1 MTWLFNNPSE
11 FAKEMVAGFV
21 SANADIVRLVAG
33 GVIRNTQS
41 QPGTVAIVIG
51 GGSGHYPAFA
61 GLVGQGLA
69 HGAAMGNLFAS
80 PSAQQICSV
89 ARAVNNGAGVL
100 LAFGNYAGDVLHFGL
115 ARERLIAEG
124 IPCELI
130 AVTDDITSASQ
141 HEIEKRR
148 GVAGDLVV
156 FKAAAAAAEQGATL
170 DGVLAI
176 AKMAN
181 DRTRTIGVAF
191 SGCTLPGAEHPLFTV
206 PEGQM
211 GFGMGIHGE
220 PGIREMAVPGADQL
234 AEMLV
239 GQLLNEL
246 PAGVSVN
253 GARVGAILNGLG
265 SVKYEELFVV
275 WYGVQ
280 QRLLDQGVT
289 LADVQVGEFVTSF
302 DMAGL
307 SLTLAWFTEE
317 LEALWLAPAYSP
329 AFKKGSVIA
338 ARPLQVSESGECQ
351 QETVPDASAESREA
365 AVRVVAMVDA
375 LADVVIENAQELGRI
390 DAIAGDGDHGIG
402 MERGV
407 RAARDSAHRCLAL
420 GAGAGTVLQQ
430 AADAWADKAGGTS
443 GAIWG
448 VILNTIGTGI
458 GNQQRPTA
466 SVVAQAVND
475 AAHGVMHF
483 GKAKPGDK
491 TLVDVLLPFSEALL
505 DEVNKGQPL
514 AQAWNNAAQHAEQC
528 AKETAQLLPKM
539 GRARPLAERSLGTPD
554 AGAVSLAMIVT
565 AVGKCFSASRI
576 AKKRGRYVSETDDR
590 RKP

>member
-1 MTWLFNNPSE
+1 MTWLFNNPSD

-21 SANADIVRLVAG
+21 SANADIVRQVPG

-41 QPGTVAIVIG
+41 QQGTVAIIIG

-89 ARAVNNGAGVL
+89 AKAANNGAGVL

-130 AVTDDITSASQ
+130 AVTDDITSAGQ
-141 HEIEKRR
+141 HEPEKRR

-156 FKAAAAAAEQGATL
+156 FKAAAAAAEQGASL
-170 DGVLAI
+170 EEVLTVARH
-176 AKMAN
+176 AN

-191 SGCTLPGAEHPLFTV
+191 SGCTLPGAEQPLFTI
-206 PEGQM
+206 PQGQM

-220 PGIREMAVPGADQL
+220 PGIREIAVPGADEL
-234 AEMLV
+234 ATMLV
-239 GQLLNEL
+239 EHLLNDV
-246 PAGVSVN
+246 PSGVSIK

-275 WYGVQ
+275 WHSVQ
-280 QRLLDQGVT
+280 KRLNEQGII
-289 LADVQVGEFVTSF
+289 LADIQVGEFVTSF

-307 SLTLAWFTEE
+307 SLTLIWFSEA
-317 LEALWLAPAYSP
+317 LEAQWQAPAYTS
-329 AFKKGSVIA
+329 AFRRGAVIA
-338 ARPLQVSESGECQ
+338 VQPRQASSDDECQ
-351 QETVPDASAESREA
+351 QQTVPAASDASRSA

-375 LADVVIENAQELGRI
+375 LAEVVIANVDELGRI
-390 DAIAGDGDHGIG
+390 DAVAGDGDHGMG

-407 RAARDSAHRCLAL
+407 RAARESAHQYLAL

-430 AADAWADKAGGTS
+430 AADAWADNAGGTS

-448 VILNTIGTGI
+448 VILNTLGTAL
-458 GNQQRPTA
+458 GNQQQPQADT
-466 SVVAQAVND
+466 VVQAVSD

-491 TLVDVLLPFSEALL
+491 TLVDVLLPFSEALN
-505 DEVNKGQPL
+505 ENVEKGLPL
-514 AQAWNNAAQHAEQC
+514 AQAWRAAASYAQQC
-528 AKETAQLLPKM
+528 AKDTAQLLPKI

-565 AVGKCFSASRI
+565 AVGGCFTEA
-576 AKKRGRYVSETDDR
+576 AGREKEGAVWQ
-590 RKP
+590 

>member
-1 MTWLFNNPSE
+1 MTWLVNDPSE

-21 SANADIVRLVAG
+21 SANAEIVRQVSG
-33 GVIRNTQS
+33 GVVRNTQS
-41 QPGTVAIVIG
+41 QPNTVAIVIG

-141 HEIEKRR
+141 KEREKRR

-156 FKAAAAAAEQGATL
+156 FKAAAAAAEQGYSL
-170 DGVLAI
+170 DQVLAV
-176 AKMAN
+176 AREAN
-181 DRTRTIGVAF
+181 ARTRTIGVAF
-191 SGCTLPGAEHPLFTV
+191 SGCTLPGAEQPLFTV
-206 PEGQM
+206 PEGCM

-220 PGIREMAVPGADQL
+220 PGIREIAVPAADEL
-234 AEMLV
+234 ADMLV
-239 GQLLNEL
+239 EHLLNEL
-246 PAGVSVN
+246 PDGVN
-253 GARVGAILNGLG
+253 AKGARVGAIVNGLG
-265 SVKYEELFVV
+265 SVKYEELFVL
-275 WYGVQ
+275 WHGIQ
-280 QRLLDQGVT
+280 RRLLAQGIV

-302 DMAGL
+302 NMAGL

-317 LEALWLAPAYSP
+317 LEALWMAPAYSP
-329 AFKKGSVIA
+329 AFKKGSVMTA
-338 ARPLQVSESGECQ
+338 APLLVTTDAEYQ
-351 QETVPDASAESREA
+351 QEILPEGSAESREA
-365 AVRVVAMVDA
+365 AVLVVAMVDA
-375 LADVVIENAQELGRI
+375 LADVVIEHADELGRI
-390 DAIAGDGDHGIG
+390 DAVAGDGDHGIG

-407 RAARDSAHRCLAL
+407 RAARDRAHHCLSL

-448 VILNTIGTGI
+448 VILNTLGTGI
-458 GNQQRPTA
+458 GNQQRPDAAT
-466 SVVAQAVND
+466 VAKAVND

-491 TLVDVLLPFSEALL
+491 TLVDVLLPFSETLL
-505 DEVNKGQPL
+505 SEVHDGKSLVL
-514 AQAWNNAAQHAEQC
+514 AWDCAARHADRC
-528 AKETAQLLPKM
+528 AKETAQLVPKM

-554 AGAVSLAMIVT
+554 AGAVSLALIVT
-565 AVGKCFSASRI
+565 ALGQCLTSTANREKEGVTCQSI
-576 AKKRGRYVSETDDR
+576 
-590 RKP
+590 

>member
-1 MTWLFNNPSE
+1 
-11 FAKEMVAGFV
+11 
-21 SANADIVRLVAG
+21 
-33 GVIRNTQS
+33 
-41 QPGTVAIVIG
+41 
-51 GGSGHYPAFA
+51 
-61 GLVGQGLA
+61 
-69 HGAAMGNLFAS
+69 
-80 PSAQQICSV
+80 
-89 ARAVNNGAGVL
+89 
-100 LAFGNYAGDVLHFGL
+100 
-115 ARERLIAEG
+115 
-124 IPCELI
+124 
-130 AVTDDITSASQ
+130 
-141 HEIEKRR
+141 
-148 GVAGDLVV
+148 
-156 FKAAAAAAEQGATL
+156 
-170 DGVLAI
+170 VLAI
-176 AKMAN
+176 AKRAN

-220 PGIREMAVPGADQL
+220 PGIREMAVPGASEL
-234 AEMLV
+234 ADMLV
-239 GQLLNEL
+239 EQLLNDL
-246 PAGVSVN
+246 PPGVSVK

-275 WYGVQ
+275 WHGVQ
-280 QRLLDQGVT
+280 QRLSEQGVV

-329 AFKKGSVIA
+329 AFKRGSVLTA
-338 ARPLQVSESGECQ
+338 QPRQASDSGECQ
-351 QETVPDASAESREA
+351 QDRVPEASDASRDA

-375 LADVVIENAQELGRI
+375 LADVVIQNVDELGRI

-430 AADAWADKAGGTS
+430 AADAWADQAGGTS

-458 GNQQRPTA
+458 GNQQRPDA
-466 SVVAQAVND
+466 QAVARAVND

-505 DEVNKGQPL
+505 EEVNKGLPL
-514 AQAWNNAAQHAEQC
+514 AQAWNNAARHAEQC

-565 AVGKCFSASRI
+565 AVGHCFSSVPDN
-576 AKKRGRYVSETDDR
+576 AKEGAVCQ
-590 RKP
+590 

>member
-21 SANADIVRLVAG
+21 SANAEVVRQVPG

-80 PSAQQICSV
+80 PSAQQICAV
-89 ARAVNNGAGVL
+89 AKAAHNGAGVL

-115 ARERLIAEG
+115 ARERLMSEG

-130 AVTDDITSASQ
+130 AVTDDISSATKN
-141 HEIEKRR
+141 EMEKRR

-156 FKAAAAAAEQGATL
+156 FKAAAAAAERRASL
-170 DGVLAI
+170 EEVLAI
-176 AKMAN
+176 AREAN

-206 PEGQM
+206 PEGRM

-220 PGIREMAVPGADQL
+220 PGIGEIAVPGADEL
-234 AEMLV
+234 AAMLV
-239 GQLLNEL
+239 EHLLNDI
-246 PAGVSVN
+246 PPGVSVN

-265 SVKYEELFVV
+265 SVKYEELFVL
-275 WYGVQ
+275 WHSVQ
-280 QRLLDQGVT
+280 QRLSEQGII
-289 LADVQVGEFVTSF
+289 LADIQVGEFVTSF

-317 LEALWLAPAYSP
+317 LETLWLAPAYSP
-329 AFKKGSVIA
+329 AFKRGSVIVA
-338 ARPLQVSESGECQ
+338 QPLRTRDGDELQ
-351 QETVPDASAESREA
+351 QEVVPTASEVSRAA
-365 AVRVVAMVDA
+365 AVRMVAMMDA
-375 LADVVIENAQELGRI
+375 LADVVIENEEELGRI
-390 DAIAGDGDHGIG
+390 DAVAGDGDHGIG
-402 MERGV
+402 MVRGV
-407 RAARDSAHRCLAL
+407 RAARDSAHHYLAL

-458 GNQQRPTA
+458 GNQQHPQA
-466 SVVAQAVND
+466 DAVARAVHD

-491 TLVDVLLPFSEALL
+491 TLVDVLLPFSDVLSA
-505 DEVNKGQPL
+505 EVEKGLPL
-514 AQAWNNAAQHAEQC
+514 SQAWSHAACHAEQC
-528 AKETAQLLPKM
+528 AQNTAQLLPKI

-565 AVGKCFSASRI
+565 AVSRCFTAI
-576 AKKRGRYVSETDDR
+576 PDSE
-590 RKP
+590 KEGAVCQ

>member
-21 SANADIVRLVAG
+21 SANAEIVRQVPG

-89 ARAVNNGAGVL
+89 AKAANNGAGVL

-130 AVTDDITSASQ
+130 AVTDDITSAAPNES
-141 HEIEKRR
+141 EKRR

-156 FKAAAAAAEQGATL
+156 FKAAAAAAEQGASL
-170 DGVLAI
+170 QEVLAV
-176 AKMAN
+176 ARRAN

-220 PGIREMAVPGADQL
+220 PGIREMAVPGASEL
-234 AEMLV
+234 ADMLV
-239 GQLLNEL
+239 EQLLNDL
-246 PAGVSVN
+246 PPGVSVK

-275 WYGVQ
+275 WHGVQ
-280 QRLLDQGVT
+280 QRLIEQGVV

-307 SLTLAWFTEE
+307 SLTLAWFTDE

-329 AFKKGSVIA
+329 AFKRGSVLTA
-338 ARPLQVSESGECQ
+338 QPLQASDSGECQ
-351 QETVPDASAESREA
+351 QDTVPAASDASRAA

-375 LADVVIENAQELGRI
+375 LADVVIQNVDELGRI

-430 AADAWADKAGGTS
+430 AADAWADQAGGTS

-458 GNQQRPTA
+458 GNQQRPDA
-466 SVVAQAVND
+466 RVVAQAVSD

-505 DEVNKGQPL
+505 EEVNKDLPL
-514 AQAWNNAAQHAEQC
+514 AQAWHNAARHAGQCAEQ
-528 AKETAQLLPKM
+528 TAQLLPKM

-565 AVGKCFSASRI
+565 AVGNCFTAVPDN
-576 AKKRGRYVSETDDR
+576 AKEGAVCQ
-590 RKP
+590 

>member
-1 MTWLFNNPSE
+1 MTWLFNNPSD

-21 SANADIVRLVAG
+21 SANAEIVRQVPG

-89 ARAVNNGAGVL
+89 AKAANNGAGVL

-115 ARERLIAEG
+115 ARERLMAEG

-130 AVTDDITSASQ
+130 AVTDDITSASPN
-141 HEIEKRR
+141 ESEKRR

-156 FKAAAAAAEQGATL
+156 FKAAAAAAEQGASL
-170 DGVLAI
+170 EEVLRVARE
-176 AKMAN
+176 AN
-181 DRTRTIGVAF
+181 QRTRTIGVAF

-220 PGIREMAVPGADQL
+220 PGIRDMPVPGASEL
-234 AEMLV
+234 ADMLV
-239 GQLLNEL
+239 EQLLNDL
-246 PAGVSVN
+246 PSGVSVK

-275 WYGVQ
+275 WHGVQ
-280 QRLLDQGVT
+280 QRLNDRGVV

-302 DMAGL
+302 NMAGL

-329 AFKKGSVIA
+329 AFKRGSVLTAQPLA
-338 ARPLQVSESGECQ
+338 ANVDGECEQ
-351 QETVPDASAESREA
+351 DTVPDAS
-365 AVRVVAMVDA
+365 D
-375 LADVVIENAQELGRI
+375 
-390 DAIAGDGDHGIG
+390 
-402 MERGV
+402 
-407 RAARDSAHRCLAL
+407 
-420 GAGAGTVLQQ
+420 
-430 AADAWADKAGGTS
+430 
-443 GAIWG
+443 
-448 VILNTIGTGI
+448 
-458 GNQQRPTA
+458 
-466 SVVAQAVND
+466 
-475 AAHGVMHF
+475 
-483 GKAKPGDK
+483 
-491 TLVDVLLPFSEALL
+491 
-505 DEVNKGQPL
+505 
-514 AQAWNNAAQHAEQC
+514 
-528 AKETAQLLPKM
+528 
-539 GRARPLAERSLGTPD
+539 
-554 AGAVSLAMIVT
+554 
-565 AVGKCFSASRI
+565 ASR
-576 AKKRGRYVSETDDR
+576 
-590 RKP
+590 

>member
-1 MTWLFNNPSE
+1 MTWLVNNPSE

-21 SANADIVRLVAG
+21 SANAEIVRQVPG
-33 GVIRNTQS
+33 GVVRNTQS
-41 QPGTVAIVIG
+41 QPDTVAVVIG

-89 ARAVNNGAGVL
+89 ARAANNGAGVL

-130 AVTDDITSASQ
+130 AVTDDITSASSA
-141 HEIEKRR
+141 EMEKRR
-148 GVAGDLVV
+148 GVAGDLIV
-156 FKAAAAAAEQGATL
+156 FKAAAAAAEQGYSL
-170 DGVLAI
+170 DDVLAI
-176 AKMAN
+176 AREAN
-181 DRTRTIGVAF
+181 ARTRTIGVAF
-191 SGCTLPGAEHPLFTV
+191 SGCTLPGAEQPLFTV
-206 PEGQM
+206 PEGCM

-220 PGIREMAVPGADQL
+220 PGIRDVAVPSADAL

-239 GQLLNEL
+239 EHLLNEL
-246 PAGVSVN
+246 PAGVTAE
-253 GARVGAILNGLG
+253 GARVGAIVNGLG
-265 SVKYEELFVV
+265 SVKYEELYVL
-275 WYGVQ
+275 WHSIQ
-280 QRLLDQGVT
+280 QRLLTQGII

-302 DMAGL
+302 NMAGL
-307 SLTLAWFTEE
+307 SLTLTWFTPQ
-317 LEALWLAPAYSP
+317 LETLWMAPAYSP

-338 ARPLQVSESGECQ
+338 AAPLRMNVNDEGQ
-351 QETVPDASAESREA
+351 QETLPQGSPESREV
-365 AVRVVAMVDA
+365 AVHVVGMVDA
-375 LADVVIENAQELGRI
+375 LAEVIIEHADELGRI

-407 RAARDSAHRCLAL
+407 RAARESAHHCLSL
-420 GAGAGTVLQQ
+420 GAGAGTLLQQ

-458 GNQQRPTA
+458 GNQKRPDAA
-466 SVVAQAVND
+466 SIARAVND

-483 GKAKPGDK
+483 GKARPGDK
-491 TLVDVLLPFSEALL
+491 TLVDVLLPFSETLL
-505 DEVNKGQPL
+505 NAVSEGQSL
-514 AQAWNNAAQHAEQC
+514 AQAWEYAARHAERC
-528 AKETAQLLPKM
+528 AKETAHLLPKM

-554 AGAVSLAMIVT
+554 AGAISLALIVT
-565 AVGKCFSASRI
+565 ALGQCLTAAATS
-576 AKKRGRYVSETDDR
+576 KKEGAICQ
-590 RKP
+590 

>member
-21 SANADIVRLVAG
+21 SANAEIVRQVPG

-89 ARAVNNGAGVL
+89 AKAANNGAGVL

-130 AVTDDITSASQ
+130 AVTDDITSAAPNES
-141 HEIEKRR
+141 EKRR

-156 FKAAAAAAEQGATL
+156 FKAAAAAAEQGASL
-170 DGVLAI
+170 QEVLAV
-176 AKMAN
+176 ARRAN

-220 PGIREMAVPGADQL
+220 PGIREMAVPGASEL
-234 AEMLV
+234 ADMLV
-239 GQLLNEL
+239 EQLLNDL
-246 PAGVSVN
+246 PPGVSVK

-275 WYGVQ
+275 WHGVQ
-280 QRLLDQGVT
+280 QRLIEQGVV

-307 SLTLAWFTEE
+307 SLTLAWFTDE

-329 AFKKGSVIA
+329 AFKRGSVLTA
-338 ARPLQVSESGECQ
+338 QPLQASDSGECQ
-351 QETVPDASAESREA
+351 QDTVPAASDASRAA

-375 LADVVIENAQELGRI
+375 LADVVIQNVDELGRI

-420 GAGAGTVLQQ
+420 GAGAGTVLQL
-430 AADAWADKAGGTS
+430 AADAWADQAGGTS

-458 GNQQRPTA
+458 GNQQRPDA
-466 SVVAQAVND
+466 RVVAQAVSD

-505 DEVNKGQPL
+505 EEVNKGLPL
-514 AQAWNNAAQHAEQC
+514 AQAWHNAARHAGQCAEQ
-528 AKETAQLLPKM
+528 TAQLLPKM

-565 AVGKCFSASRI
+565 AVGNCFTAVPDN
-576 AKKRGRYVSETDDR
+576 AKEGAVCQ
-590 RKP
+590 

>member
-1 MTWLFNNPSE
+1 MTWLFNNPSD

-21 SANADIVRLVAG
+21 SANAEIVRQVPG

-89 ARAVNNGAGVL
+89 AKAANNGAGVL

-115 ARERLIAEG
+115 ARERLMAEG

-130 AVTDDITSASQ
+130 AVTDDITSASPN
-141 HEIEKRR
+141 ESEKRR

-156 FKAAAAAAEQGATL
+156 FKAAAAAAEQGASL
-170 DGVLAI
+170 EEVLRVARE
-176 AKMAN
+176 AN
-181 DRTRTIGVAF
+181 QRTRTIGVAF

-220 PGIREMAVPGADQL
+220 PGIRDMPVPGASEL
-234 AEMLV
+234 ADMLV
-239 GQLLNEL
+239 EQLLNDL
-246 PAGVSVN
+246 PSGVSVK

-275 WYGVQ
+275 WHGVQ
-280 QRLLDQGVT
+280 QRLHDRGVV

-302 DMAGL
+302 NMAGL

-329 AFKKGSVIA
+329 AFKRGSVLTA
-338 ARPLQVSESGECQ
+338 QPLPANVDGECEQ
-351 QETVPDASAESREA
+351 DTVPDASDASREA
-365 AVRVVAMVDA
+365 AVRVVAMIDA
-375 LADVVIENAQELGRI
+375 LADVVIEHAEELGRI

-407 RAARDSAHRCLAL
+407 RAARECAHRCLSL
-420 GAGAGTVLQQ
+420 GAGAGTVLQR
-430 AADAWADKAGGTS
+430 AADAWADQAGGTS

-458 GNQQRPTA
+458 GNQQRPDA
-466 SVVAQAVND
+466 SRVARAVND

-491 TLVDVLLPFSEALL
+491 TLVDVLLPFSDALIA
-505 DEVNKGQPL
+505 EVNQGLPL
-514 AQAWNNAAQHAEQC
+514 ARAWRNAARHAEQC

-565 AVGKCFSASRI
+565 AVGHCFTSVPAD
-576 AKKRGRYVSETDDR
+576 AKEGAVCQ
-590 RKP
+590 

>member
-1 MTWLFNNPSE
+1 MTWLFNNPSD

-21 SANADIVRLVAG
+21 SANAEIVRQVPG

-89 ARAVNNGAGVL
+89 AKAANNGAGVL

-115 ARERLIAEG
+115 ARERLMAEG

-130 AVTDDITSASQ
+130 AVTDDITSASPN
-141 HEIEKRR
+141 ESEKRR

-156 FKAAAAAAEQGATL
+156 FKAAAAAAEQGASL
-170 DGVLAI
+170 EEVLRVARE
-176 AKMAN
+176 AN
-181 DRTRTIGVAF
+181 QRTRTIGVAF

-220 PGIREMAVPGADQL
+220 PGIRDMPVPGASEL
-234 AEMLV
+234 ADMLV
-239 GQLLNEL
+239 EQLLNDL
-246 PAGVSVN
+246 PSGVSVK

-275 WYGVQ
+275 WHGVQ
-280 QRLLDQGVT
+280 QRLHDRGVV

-302 DMAGL
+302 NMAGL

-329 AFKKGSVIA
+329 AFKRGSVLTA
-338 ARPLQVSESGECQ
+338 QPLPANVDGECEQ
-351 QETVPDASAESREA
+351 DTVPDASDASREA
-365 AVRVVAMVDA
+365 AVRVVAMIDA
-375 LADVVIENAQELGRI
+375 LADVVIEHAEELGRI

-407 RAARDSAHRCLAL
+407 RAARKCAHRCLSL
-420 GAGAGTVLQQ
+420 GAGAGTVLQR
-430 AADAWADKAGGTS
+430 AADAWADQAGGTS

-458 GNQQRPTA
+458 GNQQRPDA
-466 SVVAQAVND
+466 SRVARAVND

-491 TLVDVLLPFSEALL
+491 TLVDVLLPFSDALIA
-505 DEVNKGQPL
+505 EVNQGLPL
-514 AQAWNNAAQHAEQC
+514 AQAWSNAARHAEQC

-565 AVGKCFSASRI
+565 AVGHCFTGVPAD
-576 AKKRGRYVSETDDR
+576 AKEGAVCQ
-590 RKP
+590 

>member
-21 SANADIVRLVAG
+21 SANAEIVRQVPG

-41 QPGTVAIVIG
+41 QPGTVAIIIG

-89 ARAVNNGAGVL
+89 AKAANNGAGVL

-130 AVTDDITSASQ
+130 AVTDDITSAAQ
-141 HEIEKRR
+141 NEMEKRR

-156 FKAAAAAAEQGATL
+156 FKAGAAAAEQGASL
-170 DGVLAI
+170 EEVLAV
-176 AKMAN
+176 ARQAN
-181 DRTRTIGVAF
+181 DRTRTLGVAF

-206 PEGQM
+206 PEGRM

-220 PGIREMAVPGADQL
+220 PGIREIAVPGADEL
-234 AEMLV
+234 ATMLV
-239 GQLLNEL
+239 EHLLSDI
-246 PAGVSVN
+246 PAGVSVK

-275 WYGVQ
+275 WHGVQ
-280 QRLLDQGVT
+280 QRLSEQGII

-329 AFKKGSVIA
+329 AFKRGSVIVA
-338 ARPLQVSESGECQ
+338 QPLQASSGDESQ
-351 QETVPDASAESREA
+351 QETVPAASEASRAA

-375 LADVVIENAQELGRI
+375 LADVVIENVEELGRI

-407 RAARDSAHRCLAL
+407 RAARDSAHRYLAL
-420 GAGAGTVLQQ
+420 GAGAGTILQQ

-458 GNQQRPTA
+458 GNQQPPQA
-466 SVVAQAVND
+466 DIVARAVND

-483 GKAKPGDK
+483 GKARPGDK
-491 TLVDVLLPFSEALL
+491 TLVDVLLPFSEALIEGV
-505 DEVNKGQPL
+505 DKGLPL
-514 AQAWNNAAQHAEQC
+514 AQAWSNAACHAEQC
-528 AKETAQLLPKM
+528 AKDTAQMLPKI

-565 AVGKCFSASRI
+565 AVSGCFTA
-576 AKKRGRYVSETDDR
+576 VPDSE
-590 RKP
+590 KEGAVCQ

>member
-21 SANADIVRLVAG
+21 SANAEIVRQVPG

-89 ARAVNNGAGVL
+89 AKAANNGAGVL

-130 AVTDDITSASQ
+130 AVTDDITSAAPNES
-141 HEIEKRR
+141 EKRR

-156 FKAAAAAAEQGATL
+156 FKAAAAAAEQGASL
-170 DGVLAI
+170 QEVLAV
-176 AKMAN
+176 ARRAN

-220 PGIREMAVPGADQL
+220 PGIREMAVPGASEL
-234 AEMLV
+234 ADMLV
-239 GQLLNEL
+239 EQLLNDL
-246 PAGVSVN
+246 PPGVSVK

-275 WYGVQ
+275 WHGVQ
-280 QRLLDQGVT
+280 QRLIEQGVV

-307 SLTLAWFTEE
+307 SLTLAWFTDE
-317 LEALWLAPAYSP
+317 LEALWLAPACSP
-329 AFKKGSVIA
+329 AFKRGSVLTA
-338 ARPLQVSESGECQ
+338 QPLQASDSGECQ
-351 QETVPDASAESREA
+351 QDTVPAASDASRAA

-375 LADVVIENAQELGRI
+375 LADVVIQNVDELGRI

-420 GAGAGTVLQQ
+420 GAGAGTVLQL
-430 AADAWADKAGGTS
+430 AADAWADQAGGTS

-458 GNQQRPTA
+458 GNQQRPDA
-466 SVVAQAVND
+466 RVVAQAVSD

-505 DEVNKGQPL
+505 EEVNKGLPL
-514 AQAWNNAAQHAEQC
+514 AQAWHNAARHAGQCAEQ
-528 AKETAQLLPKM
+528 TAQLLPKM

-565 AVGKCFSASRI
+565 AVGNCFTAVPDN
-576 AKKRGRYVSETDDR
+576 AKEGAVCQ
-590 RKP
+590 

>member
-21 SANADIVRLVAG
+21 SANADVVRQVPG

-80 PSAQQICSV
+80 PSAQQICAV
-89 ARAVNNGAGVL
+89 ARAANNGAGVL

-141 HEIEKRR
+141 QEMEKRR

-156 FKAAAAAAEQGATL
+156 FKAAAAAAEQGASL
-170 DGVLAI
+170 EAVLAV
-176 AKMAN
+176 ARQAN

-220 PGIREMAVPGADQL
+220 PGIREMAIPGADEL
-234 AEMLV
+234 AAMLV
-239 GQLLNEL
+239 EQLLNDV
-246 PAGVSVN
+246 PAGVSIKD
-253 GARVGAILNGLG
+253 ARVGAVLNGLG

-275 WYGVQ
+275 WHGVQ
-280 QRLLDQGVT
+280 QRLSEQGII

-307 SLTLAWFTEE
+307 SLTLAWFTDA

-329 AFKKGSVIA
+329 AFKRGSVIA
-338 ARPLQVSESGECQ
+338 AQPRQADSGDECQ
-351 QETVPDASAESREA
+351 QETVPDASEASRDA
-365 AVRVVAMVDA
+365 AVLVVAMVDA
-375 LADVVIENAQELGRI
+375 LADVVIENVEELGRI

-407 RAARDSAHRCLAL
+407 RAARDSAHRYLAL

-458 GNQQRPTA
+458 GNQTRPDA
-466 SVVAQAVND
+466 EVVARAVHD

-491 TLVDVLLPFSEALL
+491 TLVDVLLPFSDTLIA
-505 DEVNKGQPL
+505 EVNKGLSL
-514 AQAWNNAAQHAEQC
+514 AQAWNNAARHAGQC

-554 AGAVSLAMIVT
+554 AGAVSMAMIVAAVGTCFT
-565 AVGKCFSASRI
+565 AVPNDQKEGAVCQ
-576 AKKRGRYVSETDDR
+576 
-590 RKP
+590 

>member
-21 SANADIVRLVAG
+21 SANADIVRQVPG

-89 ARAVNNGAGVL
+89 AKAVNNGAGVL

-130 AVTDDITSASQ
+130 AVTDDITSAAKN
-141 HEIEKRR
+141 EREKRR

-156 FKAAAAAAEQGATL
+156 FKAAAAAAEQGASL
-170 DGVLAI
+170 EEVLSV
-176 AKMAN
+176 AKRAN
-181 DRTRTIGVAF
+181 DRTRTLGVAF
-191 SGCTLPGAEHPLFTV
+191 SGCTLPGAEQPLFTV

-220 PGIREMAVPGADQL
+220 PGIREIAVPGASEL
-234 AEMLV
+234 ADMLV
-239 GQLLNEL
+239 EHLLNDL
-246 PAGVSVN
+246 PAGVSVK

-275 WYGVQ
+275 WHGVQ
-280 QRLLDQGVT
+280 QRLVEQGIV

-329 AFKKGSVIA
+329 AFKRGSVLSA
-338 ARPLQVSESGECQ
+338 QPLQTDVSGECQ
-351 QETVPDASAESREA
+351 QDTVPEASTESREA

-407 RAARDSAHRCLAL
+407 RAARECAHHCLSL
-420 GAGAGTVLQQ
+420 GAGAGTVLQR

-458 GNQQRPTA
+458 GNQQRPDGN
-466 SVVAQAVND
+466 VVAQAVND

-491 TLVDVLLPFSEALL
+491 TLVDVLLPFSDALS
-505 DEVNKGQPL
+505 DDINKGLPL
-514 AQAWNNAAQHAEQC
+514 AQAWNNAARHAGQC
-528 AKETAQLLPKM
+528 AKDTAQLVPKM

-554 AGAVSLAMIVT
+554 AGAVSMAMIVA
-565 AVGKCFSASRI
+565 AVGECFNT
-576 AKKRGRYVSETDDR
+576 VPDSETEGAVCQ
-590 RKP
+590 

>member
-21 SANADIVRLVAG
+21 SANAEVVRQVPG

-80 PSAQQICSV
+80 PSAQQICAV
-89 ARAVNNGAGVL
+89 AKAAHNGAGVL

-115 ARERLIAEG
+115 ARERLMAEG

-130 AVTDDITSASQ
+130 AVTDDITSATKN
-141 HEIEKRR
+141 EMEKRR

-156 FKAAAAAAEQGATL
+156 FKAAAAAAERGASL
-170 DGVLAI
+170 EEVLAV
-176 AKMAN
+176 ARQAN

-206 PEGQM
+206 PEGRM

-220 PGIREMAVPGADQL
+220 PGIREIAVPGADEL
-234 AEMLV
+234 AAMLV
-239 GQLLNEL
+239 EHLLNDI
-246 PAGVSVN
+246 PPGVSVN

-265 SVKYEELFVV
+265 SVKYEELFVL
-275 WYGVQ
+275 WHSVQ
-280 QRLLDQGVT
+280 QRLSEQGII
-289 LADVQVGEFVTSF
+289 LADIQVGEFVTSF

-317 LEALWLAPAYSP
+317 LETLWLAPAYSP
-329 AFKKGSVIA
+329 AFKRGSVIVA
-338 ARPLQVSESGECQ
+338 QPLQTRDGDELQ
-351 QETVPDASAESREA
+351 QEVVPAASEVSRAA
-365 AVRVVAMVDA
+365 AVRVVAMMDA
-375 LADVVIENAQELGRI
+375 LADVVIENEEELGRI
-390 DAIAGDGDHGIG
+390 DAVAGDGDHGIG
-402 MERGV
+402 MVRGV
-407 RAARDSAHRCLAL
+407 RAARDSAHHYLAL
-420 GAGAGTVLQQ
+420 GAGAGTILQQ

-458 GNQQRPTA
+458 GNQQHPQA
-466 SVVAQAVND
+466 DAVARAVHD

-491 TLVDVLLPFSEALL
+491 TLVDVLLPFSDVLSV
-505 DEVNKGQPL
+505 EVEKGLPL
-514 AQAWNNAAQHAEQC
+514 SQAWSHAACHAEQC
-528 AKETAQLLPKM
+528 AQNTAQLLPKI
-539 GRARPLAERSLGTPD
+539 GRARPLAERSQGTPD

-565 AVGKCFSASRI
+565 AVSRCFTAI
-576 AKKRGRYVSETDDR
+576 PDSE
-590 RKP
+590 KEGAVCQ

>member
-21 SANADIVRLVAG
+21 SANAEIVRQVPG

-89 ARAVNNGAGVL
+89 AKAANNGAGVL

-130 AVTDDITSASQ
+130 AVTDDITSAAPN
-141 HEIEKRR
+141 EIEKRR

-156 FKAAAAAAEQGATL
+156 FKAAAAAAEQGASL
-170 DGVLAI
+170 QEVLAV
-176 AKMAN
+176 AKRAN

-220 PGIREMAVPGADQL
+220 PGIREMAVPGASEL

-239 GQLLNEL
+239 EQLLNDL
-246 PAGVSVN
+246 PPGVSVK

-275 WYGVQ
+275 WHGVQ
-280 QRLLDQGVT
+280 QRLIEQGIV

-307 SLTLAWFTEE
+307 SLTLAWFTDE

-329 AFKKGSVIA
+329 AFKRGSVLTA
-338 ARPLQVSESGECQ
+338 QPLETRDSGECQ
-351 QETVPDASAESREA
+351 QDTVPDASDASRDA

-375 LADVVIENAQELGRI
+375 LAEVVIQNVEELGRI

-430 AADAWADKAGGTS
+430 AADAWADQAGGTS

-458 GNQQRPTA
+458 GNQQRPDA
-466 SVVAQAVND
+466 QVVAQAVND

-505 DEVNKGQPL
+505 EDVNKGLPL
-514 AQAWNNAAQHAEQC
+514 AQAWNNAARHAGQCAEQ
-528 AKETAQLLPKM
+528 TAQLLPKM

-565 AVGKCFSASRI
+565 AVGNCFTAVPDN
-576 AKKRGRYVSETDDR
+576 AKEGAVCQ
-590 RKP
+590 

>member
-21 SANADIVRLVAG
+21 SANADIVRQVPG

-89 ARAVNNGAGVL
+89 AKAVNNGAGVL

-130 AVTDDITSASQ
+130 AVTDDITSAAKN
-141 HEIEKRR
+141 EREKRR

-156 FKAAAAAAEQGATL
+156 FKAAAAAAEQGASL
-170 DGVLAI
+170 EEVLSV
-176 AKMAN
+176 AKRAN
-181 DRTRTIGVAF
+181 DRTRTLGVAF
-191 SGCTLPGAEHPLFTV
+191 SGCTLPGAEQPLFTV

-220 PGIREMAVPGADQL
+220 PGIREIAVPGASEL
-234 AEMLV
+234 ADMLV
-239 GQLLNEL
+239 EHLLNDL
-246 PAGVSVN
+246 PAGVSVK

-275 WYGVQ
+275 WHGVQ
-280 QRLLDQGVT
+280 QRLVEQGIV

-329 AFKKGSVIA
+329 AFKRGSVLSA
-338 ARPLQVSESGECQ
+338 QPLQTDVSGECQ
-351 QETVPDASAESREA
+351 QDTVPEASAESREA

-407 RAARDSAHRCLAL
+407 RAARECAHHCLSL
-420 GAGAGTVLQQ
+420 GAGAGTVLQR

-458 GNQQRPTA
+458 GNQQRPDGN
-466 SVVAQAVND
+466 VVAQAVND

-491 TLVDVLLPFSEALL
+491 TLVDVLLPFSDALS
-505 DEVNKGQPL
+505 DDINKGLPL
-514 AQAWNNAAQHAEQC
+514 AQAWNNAARHAGQC
-528 AKETAQLLPKM
+528 AKDTAQLVPKM

-554 AGAVSLAMIVT
+554 AGAVSMAMIVA
-565 AVGKCFSASRI
+565 AVGECFNT
-576 AKKRGRYVSETDDR
+576 VPDSETEGAVCQ
-590 RKP
+590 

>member
-21 SANADIVRLVAG
+21 SANAEIVRQVPG

-89 ARAVNNGAGVL
+89 AKNANNGAGVL

-130 AVTDDITSASQ
+130 AVTDDITSAAQ
-141 HEIEKRR
+141 NEIEKRR

-156 FKAAAAAAEQGATL
+156 FKAAAAAAEQGASL
-170 DGVLAI
+170 QDVLAV
-176 AKMAN
+176 AQRAN

-206 PEGQM
+206 PEGLM

-220 PGIREMAVPGADQL
+220 PGIREMSVPGASEL
-234 AEMLV
+234 AAMLV
-239 GQLLNEL
+239 EQLLNDL
-246 PAGVSVN
+246 PPGVSVK
-253 GARVGAILNGLG
+253 GTRVGVILNGLG

-275 WYGVQ
+275 WHGVQ
-280 QRLLDQGVT
+280 QRLIEQGVV

-307 SLTLAWFTEE
+307 SLTLAWFTED

-329 AFKKGSVIA
+329 AFKRGSVLTA
-338 ARPLQVSESGECQ
+338 QPLQANDRGECQ
-351 QETVPDASAESREA
+351 QETVPEASDASRDA

-375 LADVVIENAQELGRI
+375 LADVVIQNVDELGRI

-407 RAARDSAHRCLAL
+407 RAARYSAHRCLAL

-430 AADAWADKAGGTS
+430 AADSWADQAGGTS

-458 GNQQRPTA
+458 GNQQRPDA
-466 SVVAQAVND
+466 QVVAQAVND
-475 AAHGVMHF
+475 AAHVVMHF

-505 DEVNKGQPL
+505 EEVNKGLPL
-514 AQAWNNAAQHAEQC
+514 AQAWNNAARHAGQC

-565 AVGKCFSASRI
+565 AVGNCFTSVPDNTKEGA
-576 AKKRGRYVSETDDR
+576 VCQ
-590 RKP
+590 

>member
-21 SANADIVRLVAG
+21 SANAEVVRQVPG

-80 PSAQQICSV
+80 PSAQQICAV
-89 ARAVNNGAGVL
+89 AKAAHNGAGVL

-115 ARERLIAEG
+115 ARERLMAEG

-130 AVTDDITSASQ
+130 AVTDDISSATKN
-141 HEIEKRR
+141 EMEKRR

-156 FKAAAAAAEQGATL
+156 FKAAAAAAERRASL
-170 DGVLAI
+170 EEVLAI
-176 AKMAN
+176 AREAN

-206 PEGQM
+206 PEGRM

-220 PGIREMAVPGADQL
+220 PGIGEIAVPGADEL
-234 AEMLV
+234 AAMLV
-239 GQLLNEL
+239 EHLLNDI
-246 PAGVSVN
+246 PPGVSVN

-265 SVKYEELFVV
+265 SVKYEELFVL
-275 WYGVQ
+275 WHSVQ
-280 QRLLDQGVT
+280 QRLSEQGII
-289 LADVQVGEFVTSF
+289 LADIQVGEFVTSF

-317 LEALWLAPAYSP
+317 LETLWLAPAYSP
-329 AFKKGSVIA
+329 AFKRGSVIVA
-338 ARPLQVSESGECQ
+338 QPLRTRDGDELQ
-351 QETVPDASAESREA
+351 QEVVPAASEVSRAA
-365 AVRVVAMVDA
+365 AVRVVAMMDA
-375 LADVVIENAQELGRI
+375 LADVVIENEEELGRI
-390 DAIAGDGDHGIG
+390 DAVAGDGDHGIG
-402 MERGV
+402 MVRGV
-407 RAARDSAHRCLAL
+407 RAARDSAHHYLAL

-458 GNQQRPTA
+458 GNQQHPQA
-466 SVVAQAVND
+466 DAVARAVHD

-491 TLVDVLLPFSEALL
+491 TLVDVLLPFSDVLSA
-505 DEVNKGQPL
+505 EVEKGLPL
-514 AQAWNNAAQHAEQC
+514 SQAWSHAACHAEQC
-528 AKETAQLLPKM
+528 AQNTAQLLPKI

-565 AVGKCFSASRI
+565 AVSRCFTAI
-576 AKKRGRYVSETDDR
+576 PDSE
-590 RKP
+590 KEGAVCQ

>member
-1 MTWLFNNPSE
+1 MTWLFNNPSD

-21 SANADIVRLVAG
+21 NANAEIVRQVPG

-89 ARAVNNGAGVL
+89 AKAANNGAGVL

-115 ARERLIAEG
+115 ARERLMAEG

-130 AVTDDITSASQ
+130 AVTDDITSASPN
-141 HEIEKRR
+141 ESEKRR

-156 FKAAAAAAEQGATL
+156 FKAAAAAAEQGASL
-170 DGVLAI
+170 EEVLRVARE
-176 AKMAN
+176 AN
-181 DRTRTIGVAF
+181 QRTRTIGVAF

-220 PGIREMAVPGADQL
+220 PGIRDMPVPGASEL
-234 AEMLV
+234 ADMLV
-239 GQLLNEL
+239 EQLLNDL
-246 PAGVSVN
+246 PSGVSVK

-275 WYGVQ
+275 WHGVQ
-280 QRLLDQGVT
+280 QRLHDRGVV

-302 DMAGL
+302 NMAGL

-329 AFKKGSVIA
+329 AFKRGSVLTA
-338 ARPLQVSESGECQ
+338 QPLPANVDGECEQ
-351 QETVPDASAESREA
+351 DTVPDASDASREA
-365 AVRVVAMVDA
+365 AVRVVAMIDA
-375 LADVVIENAQELGRI
+375 LADVVIEHAEELGRI

-407 RAARDSAHRCLAL
+407 RAARECAHRCLSL
-420 GAGAGTVLQQ
+420 GAGAGTVLQR
-430 AADAWADKAGGTS
+430 AADAWADQAGGTS

-458 GNQQRPTA
+458 GNQQRPDA
-466 SVVAQAVND
+466 SRVARAVND

-505 DEVNKGQPL
+505 EDVNKGLPL
-514 AQAWNNAAQHAEQC
+514 AQAWNNAARHAGQCAEQ
-528 AKETAQLLPKM
+528 TAQLVPKM

-565 AVGKCFSASRI
+565 AVGNCFTAVPDN
-576 AKKRGRYVSETDDR
+576 AKEGAVCQ
-590 RKP
+590 

>member
-11 FAKEMVAGFV
+11 FAKEMIAGFV
-21 SANADIVRLVAG
+21 SANADVVRQVSG
-33 GVIRNTQS
+33 GVIRNTES
-41 QPGTVAIVIG
+41 TPGTVAIVIG

-61 GLVGQGLA
+61 GLVGQGMA

-89 ARAVNNGAGVL
+89 ARAVNKGAGVL

-130 AVTDDITSASQ
+130 AVTDDITSASVG
-141 HEIEKRR
+141 EIEKRR

-156 FKAAAAAAEQGATL
+156 FKVAAAAAEQGASL
-170 DGVLAI
+170 QEVLAV
-176 AKMAN
+176 AKAAN
-181 DRTRTIGVAF
+181 SRTRTLGVAF
-191 SGCTLPGAEHPLFTV
+191 AGCTLPGAESPLFTV
-206 PEGQM
+206 PEGMM

-220 PGIREMAVPGADQL
+220 PGIREVPVPSADSL
-234 AEMLV
+234 ADMMVER
-239 GQLLNEL
+239 LLEEL
-246 PAGVSVN
+246 PPEVVVK
-253 GARVGAILNGLG
+253 GARVGAVLNGLG

-275 WYGVQ
+275 WHCVQ
-280 QRLLDQGVT
+280 LRLQDKGIT
-289 LADVQVGEFVTSF
+289 LADIQVGEFVTSF

-317 LEALWLAPAYSP
+317 LESLWMAPAYSP
-329 AFKKGSVIA
+329 AFKRGSVIA
-338 ARPLQVSESGECQ
+338 TQPLVINPSDEQQ
-351 QETVPDASAESREA
+351 QECIPEASAESRES
-365 AVRVVAMVDA
+365 AVTVVAMVDA
-375 LADVVIENAQELGRI
+375 LANVVIANVDELGRI

-407 RAARDSAHRCLAL
+407 RAARDSAHKSLAA

-430 AADAWADKAGGTS
+430 AADAWADRAGGTS

-458 GNQQRPTA
+458 GNHKKPDAIT
-466 SVVAQAVND
+466 VARAIND

-491 TLVDVLLPFSEALL
+491 TLVDVLLPFSEMLL
-505 DEVNKGQPL
+505 DEVNQQTPL
-514 AQAWNNAAQHAEQC
+514 AEAWAKASEYAQQC
-528 AKETAQLLPKM
+528 ADRTAELMPKM
-539 GRARPLAERSLGTPD
+539 GRARPLAERSFGTPD
-554 AGAVSLAMIVT
+554 AGAISMALIVN
-565 AVGKCFSASRI
+565 AVGTCFTEEEVCR
-576 AKKRGRYVSETDDR
+576 
-590 RKP
+590 